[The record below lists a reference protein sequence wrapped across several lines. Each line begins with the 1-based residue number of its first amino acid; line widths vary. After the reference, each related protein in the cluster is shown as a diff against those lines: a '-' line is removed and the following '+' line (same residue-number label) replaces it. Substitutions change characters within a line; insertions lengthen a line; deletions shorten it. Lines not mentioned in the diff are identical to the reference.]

1 MKNDVINLIILKLN
15 DKIESREIELVKNT
29 LITCLEDYDL
39 VPKKNE
45 VVPYGYEDEKLIQL
59 FLVSKKI
66 DGLSDRS
73 IKAYRQELNSHLHLY
88 IKKKITDITTDDL
101 RMHFAKRMIDS
112 PSLSKA
118 TLNGERRYLSSFF
131 TWLADNGYIPR
142 NPMRAI
148 KKMKEDKRI
157 KKPFTQ
163 EEIELMRDEL
173 KNRVEKARNNRD
185 RFVAIRMQALFEFML
200 STGCR
205 VSEASGA
212 KLKDLNMTSNE
223 ILVFGKGAK
232 ERVCYLNE
240 ISIIRLKQ
248 WLEVRSEMSVDSEY
262 LFTGYQNSYTDETQ
276 LGAGSIESYFR
287 HLGNQ
292 LGIKCH
298 PHKFRRTCATMA
310 LTKGMPIEEVQQ
322 MLGHN
327 EINTTMIYAQV
338 SQENVKHSHRKYM

>member
-1 MKNDVINLIILKLN
+1 
-15 DKIESREIELVKNT
+15 
-29 LITCLEDYDL
+29 
-39 VPKKNE
+39 
-45 VVPYGYEDEKLIQL
+45 
-59 FLVSKKI
+59 
-66 DGLSDRS
+66 
-73 IKAYRQELNSHLHLY
+73 
-88 IKKKITDITTDDL
+88 
-101 RMHFAKRMIDS
+101 MIDS
-112 PSLSKA
+112 PNLSKA

-157 KKPFTQ
+157 KKPFSQ

-173 KNRVEKARNNRD
+173 KNRVEKARNTRD

-212 KLKDLNMTSNE
+212 KLKDLNLTSNE

-232 ERVCYLNE
+232 ERICYLNE

-262 LFTGYQNSYTDETQ
+262 LFTGYQNSYNTGTI
-276 LGAGSIESYFR
+276 LGAGGIESYFR
-287 HLGNQ
+287 HLGDQ